1 MILPKKMN
9 FSILPTRRPADEVYY
24 MKDKPS
30 QIHEK
35 ANNAVKER
43 EERRKLSSLS
53 LDRKKKEED

>member
-30 QIHEK
+30 KFMKKQTMPLRREK
-35 ANNAVKER
+35 N
-43 EERRKLSSLS
+43 EEN
-53 LDRKKKEED
+53 